1 MALAVGKMKIKI
13 RDDSWA
19 SRAWLVSSKKKKKKG
34 RVDWWWSPTRIC
46 FSPYMI
52 EGKPKICQKL
62 VHVSREHLC
71 CLSQNPSLL
80 GEASSWQKH
89 FSPLILKSS
98 LIIILSNI
106 ASMGCVVFRALKLKV
121 PRFCLSAFY
130 NFLSLF
136 VAIVQEWN
144 QYCVWRVLSTCIMNY
159 NDELKMN
166 MMMTAFRMGMWS
178 NLDVP
183 MYLSSVVLF

>member
-1 MALAVGKMKIKI
+1 MALVVGKMKVKI

-52 EGKPKICQKL
+52 EGKPKICQKP
-62 VHVSREHLC
+62 VHVSWEHLC

-106 ASMGCVVFRALKLKV
+106 ASMGCVVFRVLKLKV

-130 NFLSLF
+130 NFLSLCGNRYKNEINIGF
-136 VAIVQEWN
+136 DECLARASWIIMMSWRWTWWWLCFEWGCD
-144 QYCVWRVLSTCIMNY
+144 QT
-159 NDELKMN
+159 
-166 MMMTAFRMGMWS
+166 
-178 NLDVP
+178 
-183 MYLSSVVLF
+183 